1 MNRLLA
7 CFGNFVEDAA
17 NQLIDYD
24 DNDDDDDDDTERQMA
39 PAELVNV
46 TSPAPWTVQ
55 LRGQIHKNRRD
66 SSDEVPRYA
75 NGGDHLPTFIT

>member
-1 MNRLLA
+1 MKRLLA
-7 CFGNFVEDAA
+7 CFRNFVEDAA

-24 DNDDDDDDDTERQMA
+24 VNSNDDDDNDAEIQMA

-55 LRGQIHKNRRD
+55 L
-66 SSDEVPRYA
+66 
-75 NGGDHLPTFIT
+75 

>member
-1 MNRLLA
+1 MKRLLA
-7 CFGNFVEDAA
+7 CFRNFVEDAA

-24 DNDDDDDDDTERQMA
+24 DNDDDDDDDDDDNDTEIQMT

-55 LRGQIHKNRRD
+55 L
-66 SSDEVPRYA
+66 
-75 NGGDHLPTFIT
+75 